1 MRNRSMAMVVRDSKI
16 LMIHTYR
23 FGRYIYELP
32 GGGIEAG
39 ETPEEAALRELQEEC
54 GLVGTIVRPLNVLH
68 RMNGNTEYVFLVDV
82 SKEQEATVGFD
93 PEIAE
98 GNEQAIKAVCW
109 KELSELSEKD
119 RAFLWSYGLMDVD
132 PFREV
137 VLSWG
142 DEVSYPGEERL

>member
-1 MRNRSMAMVVRDSKI
+1 MRNRSLALVVRDSKI

-23 FGRYIYELP
+23 FQRYIYELP

-39 ETPEEAALRELQEEC
+39 ETPEEAAVRELQEEC
-54 GLVGTIVRPLNVLH
+54 GLIGTVLRPLNVLH
-68 RMNGNTEYVFLVDV
+68 RSNGNMEYVFLVDV

-98 GNEQAIKAVCW
+98 GEEQAIKAVCW

-119 RAFLWSYGLMDVD
+119 RAFLWSYGLMDVEG
-132 PFREV
+132 FREV
-137 VLSWG
+137 VLGWG
-142 DEVSYPGEERL
+142 NEVSYPGK

>member
-1 MRNRSMAMVVRDSKI
+1 MRNRSLALVVRNGKI

-23 FGRYIYELP
+23 FQRYIYELP

-39 ETPEEAALRELQEEC
+39 EMPEEAALRELKEEC
-54 GLVGTIVRPLNVLH
+54 GLVGTIERPLNVLH
-68 RMNGNTEYVFLVDV
+68 RSNENTENVFLVDV

-93 PEIAE
+93 PKIAE
-98 GNEQAIKAVCW
+98 GEEQAIKAVCW

-132 PFREV
+132 GFRDV
-137 VLSWG
+137 VLGWG
-142 DEVSYPGEERL
+142 DEVSYHGK